1 MWNTVGAAET
11 VFSSRCFAVSRELS
25 TGGGRGVRGITCV
38 GQKKTHKGACSLTPP
53 PTFGRAIEIE
63 RVIC

>member
-25 TGGGRGVRGITCV
+25 TGGGGGVFVESHVLGKRKHI
-38 GQKKTHKGACSLTPP
+38 KA
-53 PTFGRAIEIE
+53 
-63 RVIC
+63 RVL

>member
-25 TGGGRGVRGITCV
+25 TGGGEG
-38 GQKKTHKGACSLTPP
+38 CSWNPMCWAKENT
-53 PTFGRAIEIE
+53 
-63 RVIC
+63 